1 MYCKKNN
8 IRVIC
13 SDSLKFILECN
24 VKFDAFYIDPAR
36 RNSENKRL
44 YDLRDCEPDIIEL
57 QSILLK
63 KAPVILLKS
72 SPMIDISRAI
82 QDLKFVKEVH
92 VISVKNECKELFF
105 IINNHFSEDE
115 ISINCVN
122 LSPVQQPE
130 NYIFTLEN
138 EKNLPLL
145 QSVTSIQS
153 YLYEPNSSILK
164 AGAFKSVA
172 ISFSISKIHK
182 NSHLY
187 TSNKLITDFPG
198 RIFTVKEVIPFSG
211 KVLKKLSMQYP
222 SANITVR
229 NFPITTEELRK
240 KSKIK
245 DGGNI
250 YIFATT
256 LYPDKKIF
264 IICEKIINA

>member
-1 MYCKKNN
+1 MSSPSKDLPERPLLSPTSDCFPSMPTTALATLLSLASIAKKPIAQSLLNRC
-8 IRVIC
+8 ILFSAFS
-13 SDSLKFILECN
+13 SDSTSCAGFRH

-63 KAPVILLKS
+63 KAPVILLKA

-172 ISFSISKIHK
+172 ISFSISKIR
-182 NSHLY
+182 
-187 TSNKLITDFPG
+187 PG
-198 RIFTVKEVIPFSG
+198 KSVISLLDVY
-211 KVLKKLSMQYP
+211 K
-222 SANITVR
+222 
-229 NFPITTEELRK
+229 
-240 KSKIK
+240 
-245 DGGNI
+245 
-250 YIFATT
+250 
-256 LYPDKKIF
+256 
-264 IICEKIINA
+264 

>member
-1 MYCKKNN
+1 MAKYNFNVLQKNN

-13 SDSLKFILECN
+13 SDSLKFVFECN

-63 KAPVILLKS
+63 KAPVILLKA

-138 EKNLPLL
+138 EKNLPLSSNPQL
-145 QSVTSIQS
+145 SSS
-153 YLYEPNSSILK
+153 ASILRL
-164 AGAFKSVA
+164 
-172 ISFSISKIHK
+172 
-182 NSHLY
+182 N
-187 TSNKLITDFPG
+187 
-198 RIFTVKEVIPFSG
+198 
-211 KVLKKLSMQYP
+211 VLSSL
-222 SANITVR
+222 N
-229 NFPITTEELRK
+229 
-240 KSKIK
+240 
-245 DGGNI
+245 
-250 YIFATT
+250 
-256 LYPDKKIF
+256 
-264 IICEKIINA
+264 

>member
-1 MYCKKNN
+1 
-8 IRVIC
+8 
-13 SDSLKFILECN
+13 
-24 VKFDAFYIDPAR
+24 
-36 RNSENKRL
+36 
-44 YDLRDCEPDIIEL
+44 
-57 QSILLK
+57 
-63 KAPVILLKS
+63 
-72 SPMIDISRAI
+72 MIDISRAI

-187 TSNKLITDFPG
+187 TSNKLITC
-198 RIFTVKEVIPFSG
+198 
-211 KVLKKLSMQYP
+211 L
-222 SANITVR
+222 
-229 NFPITTEELRK
+229 
-240 KSKIK
+240 
-245 DGGNI
+245 
-250 YIFATT
+250 
-256 LYPDKKIF
+256 LYTSD
-264 IICEKIINA
+264 